1 MIRELEMQEIEKV
14 YREEMSVDFPP
25 EELKSPELIRRLK
38 EEGRYLAFGNFD
50 GEELTAYAFLIH
62 EKDDPVY
69 LLDFF
74 AVCRGGRDKGTGSKF
89 IQELFQLLHPEFWI
103 LEVEDVESASNEEE
117 REIRSRRMAFYHR
130 NGVKDTSLY
139 TCQFGVNLKLLYL
152 SGKEIEENIEQRLYE
167 KLDALYGFTFE
178 ARYGDGSVTLMKPE
192 GLCR

>member
-38 EEGRYLAFGNFD
+38 DEGRYLAFGNFD

-89 IQELFQLLHPEFWI
+89 IQELFQLLHPAFWI

-117 REIRSRRMAFYHR
+117 RTGPGRGFQGRSRGRGGTPAECLRKAVGFIGCCKHT
-130 NGVKDTSLY
+130 G
-139 TCQFGVNLKLLYL
+139 CPFG
-152 SGKEIEENIEQRLYE
+152 I
-167 KLDALYGFTFE
+167 
-178 ARYGDGSVTLMKPE
+178 
-192 GLCR
+192 